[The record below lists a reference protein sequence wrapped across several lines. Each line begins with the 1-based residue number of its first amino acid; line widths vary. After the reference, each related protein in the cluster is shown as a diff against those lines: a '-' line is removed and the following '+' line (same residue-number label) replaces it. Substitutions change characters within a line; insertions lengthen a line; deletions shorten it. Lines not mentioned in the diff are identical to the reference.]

1 VDRIQGGWHVF
12 ALQVHQDRFLGTVS
26 GITSSTTGE
35 PGVAF
40 TSSDCTGQPVVAREG
55 NDETMLLPVT
65 QVAGPGSTVYLQEPG
80 SVSQLLP
87 LQSVLNVRGI
97 CEPTGQTGT
106 RVFPAQQLIDLDAL
120 FAPPF
125 HVR

>member
-1 VDRIQGGWHVF
+1 
-12 ALQVHQDRFLGTVS
+12 
-26 GITSSTTGE
+26 
-35 PGVAF
+35 
-40 TSSDCTGQPVVAREG
+40 
-55 NDETMLLPVT
+55 MLLPVT